1 MLAGEILTS
10 RQGEYFNPG
19 HKEYLDSFY
28 NHWVILS
35 LVMTNIS
42 ICLLE
47 DERVRATHRQSE
59 EVCRY
64 PF

>member
-1 MLAGEILTS
+1 MLAGEIFTS
-10 RQGEYFNPG
+10 RQWEYFNPA
-19 HKEYLDSFY
+19 HKEYFDYLH
-28 NHWVILS
+28 NHWVILR
-35 LVMTNIS
+35 LVVTNIS